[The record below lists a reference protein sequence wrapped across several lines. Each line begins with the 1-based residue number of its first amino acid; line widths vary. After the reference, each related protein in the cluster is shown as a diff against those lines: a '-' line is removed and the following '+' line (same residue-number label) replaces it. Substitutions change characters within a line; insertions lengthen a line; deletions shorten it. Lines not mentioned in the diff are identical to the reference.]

1 MSSVPGK
8 DSRFVLSFFKPFCP
22 STGGRQGRVP
32 RFWFPTGFSLARRL
46 GLCSFRF
53 AAAVTSLPWYAQAS
67 LPLKATQ
74 GWVLSGQ
81 SLARQ
86 ARRSRFW
93 SPGLDAPRE
102 VSRLTQ
108 DLLLSNQVLRFPHWV
123 LLLCVCCRCFSE
135 SVLLLSYRM
144 KRLEFY

>member
-86 ARRSRFW
+86 ARRSAWTRFW

-102 VSRLTQ
+102 VSQAHARSSVVKPSSSFSSLGTVVVRL
-108 DLLLSNQVLRFPHWV
+108 LQVFQ
-123 LLLCVCCRCFSE
+123 
-135 SVLLLSYRM
+135 
-144 KRLEFY
+144 